1 MSTERADRR
10 QTRLAAK
17 LKAQIARNGPIP
29 VAEYMSQCLWDD
41 ESGYYATRTVIGSDG
56 DFITSAE
63 ISQIFG
69 ELIGLWA
76 GVVWQQVFSA
86 PPSVHIAEY
95 GPGRGT
101 MMRDALRAARIVPG
115 FLEAASVH
123 LIEMSPT
130 LVNDQR
136 NALSSCGVPINWSHN
151 LAGFPTP
158 AIIIANEFL
167 DAWPVEQW
175 VKTALGWLP
184 RAVGIDGD
192 GNLAFTHLEG
202 VRGRDDLAEQ
212 FESAELGAIYETQR
226 PQRLA
231 DAFRTLAGNGPVAAV
246 IIDYGHVSPVSGDT
260 LQAVRGHAY
269 EHPLAS
275 PGEADL
281 SAQINFYEL
290 ASALHAAGLVID
302 GPVTQTEFLGAL
314 GIIERASRLMAA
326 NPARAGDIEGSVAR
340 LIAPNG
346 MGTRF
351 KAIGV
356 RSPEL
361 PPLPGFGL

>member
-1 MSTERADRR
+1 MTSEQPDRR
-10 QTRLAAK
+10 ETRLAAK
-17 LKAQIARNGPIP
+17 LKAQIAREGPLP

-41 ESGYYATRTVIGSDG
+41 ESGYYATRNVIGSEG

-69 ELIGLWA
+69 ELVGLWA
-76 GVVWQQVFSA
+76 GVVWQQVMGA
-86 PPSVHIAEY
+86 PQTVHLVEY

-115 FLEAASVH
+115 FLDATTVH
-123 LIEMSPT
+123 LIEMSQS
-130 LVNDQR
+130 LVDEQR
-136 NALSSCGVPINWSHN
+136 GALSAVELPLFWSHN

-175 VKTALGWLP
+175 VKTDLGWFP
-184 RAVGIDGD
+184 RAVGLDTD
-192 GNLAFTHLEG
+192 GNLAFTHLIG
-202 VRGRDDLAEQ
+202 VRRREDLDEQ
-212 FESAELGAIYETQR
+212 FASAEMGAIYETQR

-231 DAFRTLAGNGPVAAV
+231 DAFRALAQSGPIAAL
-246 IIDYGHVSPVSGDT
+246 IIDYGHVSTVSGDT

-314 GIIERASRLMAA
+314 GIVERASRLMAA
-326 NPARAGDIEGSVAR
+326 NPARAAEIEGSVAR

-351 KAIGV
+351 KAIGI
-356 RSPEL
+356 RSPNL